1 MTHIITILH
10 YFIEYI
16 LPTLS
21 NIIIGCSA
29 ATTAFFAWK
38 GLSIWKNQYKAKN
51 NHELARR
58 LLISI
63 YEYRDAIRYIR
74 NPVVIYTPKTKQEAP
89 DRSEKERLSDAEY
102 DYYQKGFD
110 AIRKVYREIYASI
123 LEAEAVWGD
132 ELSETISKILSLS
145 RKLKRIFRDH
155 LHDKGHQGGNYEPF
169 ATSDDD
175 QFTKD
180 LDALIVKA
188 ENYLKKKLI

>member
-74 NPVVIYTPKTKQEAP
+74 NPVVTYTPKTKQEAP
-89 DRSEKERLSDAEY
+89 DRS
-102 DYYQKGFD
+102 
-110 AIRKVYREIYASI
+110 
-123 LEAEAVWGD
+123 
-132 ELSETISKILSLS
+132 
-145 RKLKRIFRDH
+145 
-155 LHDKGHQGGNYEPF
+155 
-169 ATSDDD
+169 
-175 QFTKD
+175 
-180 LDALIVKA
+180 
-188 ENYLKKKLI
+188 